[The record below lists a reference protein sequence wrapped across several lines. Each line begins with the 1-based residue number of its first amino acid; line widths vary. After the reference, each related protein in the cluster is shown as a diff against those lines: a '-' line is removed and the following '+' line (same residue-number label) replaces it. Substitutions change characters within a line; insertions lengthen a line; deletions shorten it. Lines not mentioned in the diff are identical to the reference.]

1 MPAGGFPAKK
11 SSVAASGDLPDR
23 LTPRYRVQPLLK
35 KYSDFP
41 NTQISLYLSP
51 SRPTEGRFAVVT
63 NAGRDAVDAD
73 SACDEG
79 VCRRTAKSCGPDAST
94 PASSWRINPRNDGG
108 KKADHRGATV
118 FLKLDR

>member
-1 MPAGGFPAKK
+1 MRMPAGGFTTKK
-11 SSVAASGDLPDR
+11 SAVAASGDLPVRQFVDAA
-23 LTPRYRVQPLLK
+23 VQPLLK

-41 NTQISLYLSP
+41 KAQISLYLSP

-79 VCRRTAKSCGPDAST
+79 VCRRTAKTCGPDAST
-94 PASSWRINPRNDGG
+94 PASSLQIFCKRR
-108 KKADHRGATV
+108 
-118 FLKLDR
+118 